1 VAIAILGPLAFYVSQ
16 VAIRFADVSVLAPF
30 DYIRL
35 VISAIVAFA
44 VFSEVPNV
52 SSIVGATIIVLV
64 TAWVA
69 ISVGRK

>member
-1 VAIAILGPLAFYVSQ
+1 VGQ

-35 VISAIVAFA
+35 VISAIAAFA
-44 VFSEVPNV
+44 VFAEVPNI
-52 SSIVGATIIVLV
+52 SSIAGATIIVLV

-69 ISVGRK
+69 VSVKRK